1 MKQLLDSNYFIN
13 EKGIVFNN
21 KGKEIKLDNTN
32 GGIVA
37 NIIIEGKRRKYPI
50 WKLMLMAYFDKLG
63 ENQTVEIIDGDINN
77 TNLNNYRVVNL
88 DDIGVK
94 VQGFEDY
101 TITKEGKIY
110 SIKYG
115 RLQLMSTYYD
125 TNGYEMIKLS
135 RNNEVVAKLVHRL
148 VAIAFIPNPEN
159 KEEIDHIDT
168 NVKNNHYTNLRWATR
183 KENMSYCFEGKSPV
197 RNFIKCTLVNDEG
210 FRMEFKTKAEC
221 CKYAKENLGCS
232 YTSLMKYEHNNGY
245 RIEKP

>member
-37 NIIIEGKRRKYPI
+37 NINIEGKRRKYPI

-101 TITKEGKIY
+101 IITKEG
-110 SIKYG
+110 
-115 RLQLMSTYYD
+115 
-125 TNGYEMIKLS
+125 
-135 RNNEVVAKLVHRL
+135 
-148 VAIAFIPNPEN
+148 
-159 KEEIDHIDT
+159 
-168 NVKNNHYTNLRWATR
+168 
-183 KENMSYCFEGKSPV
+183 
-197 RNFIKCTLVNDEG
+197 
-210 FRMEFKTKAEC
+210 
-221 CKYAKENLGCS
+221 
-232 YTSLMKYEHNNGY
+232 
-245 RIEKP
+245 